1 MVTATFGLLRD
12 TPKVGGALDSGWG
25 GGEDEEK
32 QARLS
37 GVIPANWPVGKDC
50 LHSDD
55 MVFPML
61 LFMLFSQLLFAPAS
75 ILICYLPPLL
85 SLPSPL
91 PLPPLLPSPLP
102 PPRSVLCPV

>member
-37 GVIPANWPVGKDC
+37 GVIPAN
-50 LHSDD
+50 
-55 MVFPML
+55 
-61 LFMLFSQLLFAPAS
+61 
-75 ILICYLPPLL
+75 
-85 SLPSPL
+85 
-91 PLPPLLPSPLP
+91 
-102 PPRSVLCPV
+102 